1 MSAGNDKNGCGSHR
15 RVRQTDADRPHPLLT
30 PLTMTQA
37 DRLVRLAE
45 AATAQRG
52 LPMQYDGAGA
62 LVRVGS
68 DGGPMPDGV
77 TAGLANLARAV
88 AGLPR
93 QRWRSVVAAHF
104 DQMSAS
110 DQPPPIPDDLEN
122 ELYLRLVC
130 AATINP
136 SWVERVPEFMP
147 GVLAVPATY
156 TGRAVAMHFDI
167 DKLGLTRE
175 EATRIGLANLRR
187 LQDKVEPV
195 RYGGAE
201 VAALTSSMFTASR
214 ALVLDTVLRESL
226 QIENPPHG
234 CLVAMPVRDLLL
246 VHVLRDQTAATALDM
261 LITLAASTFSD
272 KPGPVSPHV
281 YYVMDHEWQQ
291 VTDHSTGT
299 IRVQA
304 VGRFANAMHHLGA
317 DRSAWMTAAARD
329 NAGSDKFQT

>member
-1 MSAGNDKNGCGSHR
+1 MSAGKDKNGCGSHR
-15 RVRQTDADRPHPLLT
+15 RREQTDGDRPHPLLT

-68 DGGPMPDGV
+68 DGAPVPDGA

-93 QRWRSVVAAHF
+93 QQWRSVVGAHF
-104 DQMSAS
+104 DQMSTS
-110 DQPPPIPDDLEN
+110 DEPPPLPDDLEN

-136 SWVERVPEFMP
+136 SWAERVPEFMP
-147 GVLAVPATY
+147 GVLTVPATY

-167 DKLGLTRE
+167 DNLGVTRE

-187 LQDKVEPV
+187 LQDTVERV
-195 RYGGAE
+195 RYEGAE
-201 VAALTSSMFTASR
+201 VAALTGSMFTASR

-234 CLVAMPVRDLLL
+234 CFVAMPVRDLLL

-261 LITLAASTFSD
+261 LITLATSTFSS

-281 YYVMDHEWQQ
+281 YYVSDHEWQQ
-291 VTDHSTGT
+291 VTDYSTGE

-304 VGRFANAMHHLGA
+304 AGRLADAMHHLGA
-317 DRSAWMTAAARD
+317 NYSAWRRGGARD
-329 NAGSDKFQT
+329 GVDFDRFQT